1 MHNSYAERR
10 GDDPRTGSSDGFTIG
25 RTMFGQK
32 GTVLTEAPSLDAA
45 LGLAGWDYEV
55 EKVPA
60 FVQTETYDDE
70 PIYGP
75 AKGCFVVR
83 RTDTGAALGH
93 VGPRY
98 SLVQNRK
105 ALSRIEPMFD
115 AGLAWPE
122 AGGTFRDG
130 GTAWMILGFDREKL
144 SEATDGMPD
153 YLWEKESLQPYGI
166 VLLDHTGMR
175 SDLLLQLPYRIA
187 CLNALP
193 GLMRNGEGAAKI
205 RHTGDAATKFEREA
219 GRLFNG
225 MAHRYAKLADLVG
238 LLRLQTLTEHAFH
251 RLVQEIALP
260 ITPQKPD
267 ESGRQVAAR
276 QRQIERRVVVREMW
290 TAGAGHSGDRSA
302 WEAMNGL
309 IEAQD
314 HNPLFNR
321 REVGLA
327 SQIDGSR
334 MASKRRVFQALTR
347 YGRDERFRDAID
359 DGTINLN

>member
-1 MHNSYAERR
+1 MTEHDS
-10 GDDPRTGSSDGFTIG
+10 TGFGIG

-32 GTVLTEAPSLDAA
+32 GTVLTEAPTVDDAM
-45 LGLAGWDYEV
+45 GLAGWDYDV

-60 FVQTETYDDE
+60 FVETGRMLTEDPVHGENDL

-98 SLVQNRK
+98 SLVQNRN
-105 ALSRIEPMFD
+105 AINRITPMFED
-115 AGLAWPE
+115 GLAWPE

-130 GTAWMILGFDREKL
+130 GTAWMVLGFDRDRI
-144 SEATDGMPD
+144 SEVTRGIPD
-153 YLWEKESLQPYGI
+153 YLWGEENIQPYGI

-205 RHTGDAATKFEREA
+205 RHTGDAAAKFEREA

-238 LLRLQTLTEHAFH
+238 LLRFQQLTEQAFS

-260 ITPQKPD
+260 IAPRKAD
-267 ESGRQVAAR
+267 DSNRMVAAR
-276 QRQIERRVVVREMW
+276 DRQIQRRVVVRNLW
-290 TAGAGHSGDRSA
+290 TEGADHTGDRSA

-314 HNPLFNR
+314 HSELFNR

-334 MASKRRVFQALTR
+334 MISKRKVFNALVR
-347 YGRDERFRDAID
+347 YGRDEPFRDAIN
-359 DGTINLN
+359 DGSIINLN